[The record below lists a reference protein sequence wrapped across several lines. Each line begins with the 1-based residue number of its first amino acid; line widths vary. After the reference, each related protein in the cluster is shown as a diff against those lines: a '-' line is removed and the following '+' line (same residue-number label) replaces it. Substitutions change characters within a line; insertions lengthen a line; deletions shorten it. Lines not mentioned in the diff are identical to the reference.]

1 MTVNEMVAECVSEP
15 EVPVTVTVAVP
26 TVAEADAV
34 NVRVELALPLAG
46 GVTGF
51 GENAAV
57 TPEGKPVALRLV
69 AELKPFKLVMV
80 VVLVPVPPCVTVT
93 EVGES
98 AMEKSGAAAAVM
110 VSEMVAV

>member
-1 MTVNEMVAECVSEP
+1 MSEP

-26 TVAEADAV
+26 TVADAEAV
-34 NVRVELALPLAG
+34 NVRVELVLPLAG
-46 GVTGF
+46 GVTGL
-51 GENAAV
+51 GEKAAV
-57 TPEGKPVALRLV
+57 TPEGRPVALSVV

-80 VVLVPVPPCVTVT
+80 VVLVPVPPWLTVT

-98 AMEKSGAAAAVM
+98 AMEKSGAAAAVI

>member
-1 MTVNEMVAECVSEP
+1 MVAECVREP
-15 EVPVTVTVAVP
+15 DVPVTVTVDVP
-26 TVAEADAV
+26 AVAEAEAV
-34 NVRVELALPLAG
+34 KVRVELAVPLAG

-57 TPEGKPVALRLV
+57 TPEGKPVALSVV
-69 AELKPFKLVMV
+69 AELKPFRLVMV
-80 VVLVPVPPCVTVT
+80 VVLVPVPPWLTVT
-93 EVGES
+93 DVGES